1 MTSLVYAVFHIATLQ
16 CSVRPEISPCTC
28 ETGKAVNH
36 VELACQK
43 LESFNAVVDSLAN
56 KLNPDMRIDLQI
68 THSQLDDLEM
78 RSFRDMNFNLYKLRM
93 QWNGLRWVEKDLE
106 MEEK

>member
-1 MTSLVYAVFHIATLQ
+1 MTMTSAVVYAVFHIATMQ

-28 ETGKAVNH
+28 ETGKAYNH

-56 KLNPDMRIDLQI
+56 KLQPEMNIDLQI
-68 THSQLDDLEM
+68 THSQLEDLEM

-93 QWNGLRWVEKDLE
+93 QWNGLR
-106 MEEK
+106 